1 MRKCIVM
8 EKENINREKETTT
21 LGVGGH
27 KLWDKGLPTD
37 QKIDI
42 FTVGNDR
49 QLDLVLAKYDI
60 KATLAHAKMLHKIK
74 LLSDQDIS
82 DIEKELN
89 NLAVAIE
96 EGSFVIE
103 DQFEDVH
110 SKIEFE
116 LTKRIGDAGKR
127 IHTARSRNDQVLV
140 AMHLYLK
147 DELLQI
153 KSLVKEL
160 SQNLL
165 TSAEKHKDVLLP
177 GYTHLQI
184 AMPSSFGLWFS
195 AYAESFVDDL
205 YFVNAA
211 IKVVDQN
218 PLGSAA
224 GYGSSFPIDREFT
237 TRELGFETLKYNVVA
252 AQMSR
257 GKSEKSAAFA
267 MSSVAGTL
275 SKLAM
280 DVCLYMSQNFNFM
293 SIPSELTTG
302 SSIMPHKKNPD
313 VFELIRG
320 KCNKIQ
326 ALPYELSLLTNN
338 LPSGYH
344 RDLQLLKE
352 GIIPAI
358 QDMKASLEMAIYA
371 FEQVKVN
378 KDILNDD
385 KYDYL
390 FSVDT
395 LNELVMQGMS
405 FRDAYVKIGLDIEN
419 GKYKPEKNTKHSHIG
434 SINNLCLNNIEA
446 KLKQV

>member
-1 MRKCIVM
+1 M
-8 EKENINREKETTT
+8 
-21 LGVGGH
+21 

-37 QKIDI
+37 QKIDR

-49 QLDLVLAKYDI
+49 QLDMVIAKYDVQ
-60 KATLAHAKMLHKIK
+60 ATLVHARMLHKID
-74 LLSDQDIS
+74 LLSDQEIS
-82 DIEKELN
+82 EIEKELN
-89 NLAVAIE
+89 ILEEEIE
-96 EGSFVIE
+96 KGIFVIE
-103 DQFEDVH
+103 DQFEDIH
-110 SKIEFE
+110 SKIEYE
-116 LTKRIGDAGKR
+116 LTQRIGDAGKR

-140 AMHLYLK
+140 AMHLYMK

-153 KSLVKEL
+153 KSLVNEL

-165 TSAEKHKDVLLP
+165 ISADTYKDVLLP
-177 GYTHLQI
+177 GYTHMQI

-211 IKVVDQN
+211 LKVVDQN

-237 TRELGFETLKYNVVA
+237 TKELGFETLKYNVVA

-257 GKSEKSAAFA
+257 GKSEKSTAFA
-267 MSSVAGTL
+267 MSSVAATL

-280 DVCLYMSQNFNFM
+280 DVCLYMSQNFDFM
-293 SIPSELTTG
+293 SIPSEFTTG

-326 ALPYELSLLTNN
+326 ALPYELNLLTNN

-352 GIIPAI
+352 GIVPAI
-358 QDMKASLEMAIYA
+358 QDLKASLEMTIYA
-371 FEQVKVN
+371 LKNIKVN
-378 KDILNDD
+378 KNILDDD

-405 FRDAYVKIGLDIEN
+405 FRDAYVKIGVDIEN
-419 GKYKPEKNTKHSHIG
+419 GCYEPEKNTKHSHSG
-434 SINNLCLNNIEA
+434 SINNLCLNKIKK
-446 KLKQV
+446 KLEEV

>member
-1 MRKCIVM
+1 M
-8 EKENINREKETTT
+8 
-21 LGVGGH
+21 

-37 QKIDI
+37 QKIDL

-49 QLDLVLAKYDI
+49 QLDLVIAKYDV
-60 KATLAHAKMLHKIK
+60 KATLAHAKMLHKIN
-74 LLSDQDIS
+74 LLKDKEIA
-82 DIEKELN
+82 DIERELN
-89 NLAVAIE
+89 NLAKDIE
-96 EGSFVIE
+96 TGNFIIE

-116 LTKRIGDAGKR
+116 LTQRIGDAGKR

-147 DELLQI
+147 DELDQI
-153 KSLVKEL
+153 KSSVKEL
-160 SQNLL
+160 SSILL
-165 TSAEKHKDVLLP
+165 SCAEKYKDILLP

-211 IKVVDQN
+211 LHVVDQN

-237 TRELGFETLKYNVVA
+237 TKELGFDTLKYNVVA

-257 GKSEKSAAFA
+257 GKSEKSTAFA

-280 DVCLYMSQNFNFM
+280 DVCLYMSQNFDFM
-293 SIPSELTTG
+293 SIPSEFTTG

-326 ALPYELSLLTNN
+326 ALPYELGLLTNN

-352 GIIPAI
+352 GIVPAI
-358 QDMKASLEMAIYA
+358 QDLKACLEMAMYA
-371 FEQVKVN
+371 IENVKVN
-378 KDILNDD
+378 ESILEDD

-395 LNELVMQGMS
+395 LNELVMKGMS
-405 FRDAYVKIGLDIEN
+405 FRDAYIKIGLDIEN
-419 GKYKPEKNTKHSHIG
+419 GTYSPKKSTKHTHVG
-434 SINNLCLNNIEA
+434 SINNLA
-446 KLKQV
+446 LKQIRSKLESV

>member
-1 MRKCIVM
+1 M
-8 EKENINREKETTT
+8 
-21 LGVGGH
+21 

-37 QKIDI
+37 QKIDM

-49 QLDLVLAKYDI
+49 QLDLVIAKYDI
-60 KATLAHAKMLHKIK
+60 QATLAHAKMLHSID
-74 LLSDQDIS
+74 LLSDDEILN
-82 DIEKELN
+82 IEKELN
-89 NLAVAIE
+89 SLSIE
-96 EGSFVIE
+96 IEAGTFVIE
-103 DQFEDVH
+103 NQFEDVH

-116 LTKRIGDAGKR
+116 LTKRIGEAGKK

-153 KSLVKEL
+153 KSLIKEL
-160 SQNLL
+160 SSNLL
-165 TSAEKHKDVLLP
+165 LSAEQYKETLLP

-205 YFVNAA
+205 YFINAA
-211 IKVVDQN
+211 LKVVDQN

-237 TRELGFETLKYNVVA
+237 TKELGFETLKYNVVA

-257 GKSEKSAAFA
+257 GKSEKSTAFA

-280 DVCLYMSQNFNFM
+280 DVCLYMSQNFNFI
-293 SIPSELTTG
+293 SIPAEFTTG

-326 ALPYELSLLTNN
+326 VLPYELTLLTNN

-358 QDMKASLEMAIYA
+358 QDLKASLEMTIYA
-371 FEQVKVN
+371 LKNVTVN
-378 KDILNDD
+378 QNILDD
-385 KYDYL
+385 NKYDYL

-395 LNELVMQGMS
+395 LNELVMKGMS
-405 FRDAYVKIGLDIEN
+405 FRDAYIKIGLDIEN

-434 SINNLCLNNIEA
+434 SINNLCLENIKE

>member
-1 MRKCIVM
+1 M
-8 EKENINREKETTT
+8 
-21 LGVGGH
+21 

-37 QKIDI
+37 QKIDM

-49 QLDLVLAKYDI
+49 KLDLVIAKYDVI
-60 KATLAHAKMLHKIK
+60 ATLAHAKMLHKIS
-74 LLSDQDIS
+74 LLSDEDIS
-82 DIEKELN
+82 GIQKELN
-89 NLAVAIE
+89 NLSKQIE
-96 EGSFVIE
+96 EGNFVIE

-116 LTKRIGDAGKR
+116 LTQRIGEAGKR

-147 DELLQI
+147 DELSQI
-153 KSLVKEL
+153 KSMVKEL
-160 SQNLL
+160 SQLLL
-165 TSAEKHKDVLLP
+165 TSAEKYEEVLLP

-205 YFVNAA
+205 CFVNAA

-237 TRELGFETLKYNVVA
+237 TKELEFETLKYNVVA

-257 GKSEKSAAFA
+257 GKSEKSTAFA
-267 MSSVAGTL
+267 LSSVAGTL

-280 DVCLYMSQNFNFM
+280 DVCLYMSQNFDFI
-293 SIPSELTTG
+293 SIPSEFTTG

-326 ALPYELSLLTNN
+326 ALPYELTLLTNN

-352 GIIPAI
+352 GIVPAI
-358 QDMKASLEMAIYA
+358 QDTKACLEMASYA
-371 FEQVKVN
+371 LKNVEVN
-378 KDILNDD
+378 LSILDD
-385 KYDYL
+385 PKYDYL

-395 LNELVMQGMS
+395 LNELVKNGMS
-405 FRDAYVKIGLDIEN
+405 FRDAYVKIGKDIEN
-419 GKYKPEKNTKHSHIG
+419 GNYKPEKNTKHTHIG
-434 SINNLCLNNIEA
+434 SINNLCLKNIEE